1 MLKEHLNLEI
11 KHMGEINGIKFMR
24 KFYNYYIQCEKNASK
39 YRSALVTLDS
49 EKEINKMMAESE
61 YSQHDQQCMIE
72 GAKSIMHDKMVG
84 VYPIGMLSKIFPTLF

>member
-1 MLKEHLNLEI
+1 
-11 KHMGEINGIKFMR
+11 
-24 KFYNYYIQCEKNASK
+24 
-39 YRSALVTLDS
+39 
-49 EKEINKMMAESE
+49 MMVESD